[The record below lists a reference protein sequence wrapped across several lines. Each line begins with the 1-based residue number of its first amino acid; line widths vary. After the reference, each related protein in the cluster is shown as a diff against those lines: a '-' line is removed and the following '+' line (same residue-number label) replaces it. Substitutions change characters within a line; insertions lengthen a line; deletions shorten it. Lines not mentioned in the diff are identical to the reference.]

1 MKKIVKIPLIVFGVL
16 VVLFVALMILAGNST
31 GPLEAPELAG
41 QELDAFLNSPFL
53 YWTGW
58 GGDKINT
65 TDTIAEVFYTGKQAD
80 GYSVITP
87 KSLGKKGDAT
97 SVVIIIQEDGKPVDS
112 ANIMVYLN
120 YVKGGNSTLDHID
133 QLDNGE
139 KKKLGEKLDE
149 MNIMLISIFPDS
161 FFSEYAAKWETL
173 NQNDTTQMFAEREK
187 VAEESAE
194 KEKSKK
200 TVYTDKQRT
209 AARYN
214 LQESD
219 VKNFFVID
227 EAHPITDGFDFTG
240 ENYFVITGN
249 LKSLELKRADG
260 KGTYF
265 LIDIRDDRGEKIAV
279 SCNFIPGFIDELPT
293 EERKPLADARKKLI
307 WQKYPGD
314 GKYQVFYATSISA
327 GIVIIGLREV
337 K

>member
-1 MKKIVKIPLIVFGVL
+1 MKKFVKIPLIVLGVL
-16 VVLFVALMILAGNST
+16 VALFVALMILAGNSPY
-31 GPLEAPELAG
+31 PLESPELAG
-41 QELDAFLNSPFL
+41 QELDGFLNSPFI

-65 TDTIAEVFYTGKQAD
+65 SDTIAEVFYTGKQAD

-87 KSLGKKGDAT
+87 KSLGKKGDVT
-97 SVVIIIQEDGKPVDS
+97 SVVIIIQEDGKPVAS
-112 ANIMVYLN
+112 ANTMVYLN
-120 YVKGGNSTLDHID
+120 YVKGGNSTLDHVD
-133 QLDNGE
+133 QLDNGV
-139 KKKLGEKLDE
+139 KRKLGEKLGE
-149 MNIMLISIFPDS
+149 MNTELISIFPDS
-161 FFSEYAAKWETL
+161 FFSEYAVTWETL
-173 NQNDTTQMFAEREK
+173 NQNDTAQIFAEREMT
-187 VAEESAE
+187 AEESAE
-194 KEKSKK
+194 KEKSKQA
-200 TVYTDKQRT
+200 VYTDKQRT

-227 EAHPITDGFDFTG
+227 EAHPITDGLDFTG

-265 LIDIRDDRGEKIAV
+265 LIDIKDNLGEKVAV
-279 SCNFIPGFIDELPT
+279 SCNFIPGFIDELPA
-293 EERKPLADARKKLI
+293 EERKILADARKKLI
-307 WQKYPGD
+307 WRKYPGD
-314 GKYQVFYATSISA
+314 GKYQVFYTASISA

>member
-1 MKKIVKIPLIVFGVL
+1 MKKIVKIPLIVLGVF
-16 VVLFVALMILAGNST
+16 VVLFIALMILAGNSPD
-31 GPLEAPELAG
+31 PLEAPELAG
-41 QELDAFLNSPFL
+41 QELVAFLNSPFL

-65 TDTIAEVFYTGKQAD
+65 TDTIAEVFYTGKQAS

-87 KSLGKKGDAT
+87 KSLGKKGDVT
-97 SVVIIIQEDGKPVDS
+97 FVVIIIQEDGKPVAS
-112 ANIMVYLN
+112 ANNMVYLN

-133 QLDNGE
+133 QLNNGE
-139 KKKLGEKLDE
+139 KKKLGEKFGE
-149 MNIMLISIFPDS
+149 MNTALISIFPDS
-161 FFSEYAAKWETL
+161 FFSEYAKKWEIL
-173 NQNDTTQMFAEREK
+173 NQNDAAQMFEERER

-194 KEKSKK
+194 KERSKK
-200 TVYTDKQRT
+200 TVYTDRQRT

-219 VKNFFVID
+219 VKNFFIID

-249 LKSLELKRADG
+249 LKSLELKRTEG

-265 LIDIRDDRGEKIAV
+265 LIDISDDRGEKIAV

-293 EERKPLADARKKLI
+293 EERKVLADARKKLI

>member
-1 MKKIVKIPLIVFGVL
+1 
-16 VVLFVALMILAGNST
+16 MILVGNSPD
-31 GPLEAPELAG
+31 PLEAPELAG
-41 QELDAFLNSPFL
+41 QELASFLNSPFL

-65 TDTIAEVFYTGKQAD
+65 TDTIAEVFYTGKQA
-80 GYSVITP
+80 GSYSVITP
-87 KSLGKKGDAT
+87 KSLGKKGDVT
-97 SVVIIIQEDGKPVDS
+97 SVVIIIQEDGKPVAS
-112 ANIMVYLN
+112 ANTMVYLN
-120 YVKGGNSTLDHID
+120 YAKGGNSTLDHID
-133 QLDNGE
+133 QLNNGE
-139 KKKLGEKLDE
+139 KKKLGEKFDE
-149 MNIMLISIFPDS
+149 MNTALVSIFPDS
-161 FFSEYAAKWETL
+161 FFSEYAKKWEIL
-173 NQNDTTQMFAEREK
+173 NQNDTAQMFEEREK
-187 VAEESAE
+187 TAEESAE

-219 VKNFFVID
+219 VKNFFIID

-265 LIDIRDDRGEKIAV
+265 LVDIIDDRGEKIAV
-279 SCNFIPGFIDELPT
+279 SCNFIPGFIDELPM
-293 EERKPLADARKKLI
+293 EERKVLADARKKI
-307 WQKYPGD
+307 VWQKYPGD
-314 GKYQVFYATSISA
+314 GKYQVFYAASISA
-327 GIVIIGLREV
+327 GIVIIGLRET